1 MTTSTTMS
9 VGQFGFCLSAPR
21 WSWSDGMF
29 ALHGMSPGDVVPT
42 RALFVSH
49 VHPEDRC
56 GVEAALDG
64 TLTAGEPAVCA
75 YRLID
80 LTGEMKEV
88 LLALSPVDEAGT
100 VRGFLINDTE
110 RVRQAVAHGVNAE
123 LQLALESHAAIDQ
136 AKGAL
141 MAVYGVDSEGAFQL
155 LRWAS
160 QQRNVRL
167 RALAERLITALQSA
181 GGLGTQVRALVDE
194 TFLAVLDDAPLPC
207 SGGRS
212 VSLSFDTHADVPTL
226 RVTGRVDLATVGELT
241 AALNKLMLAGDRD
254 GVVVDVQGLDGVGS
268 VARFAL
274 AAAKRRSAAHR
285 VPMHLVVGA
294 HSVGETLAGGWIATR
309 DPRGARA
316 TAGSHRSR

>member
-1 MTTSTTMS
+1 
-9 VGQFGFCLSAPR
+9 
-21 WSWSDGMF
+21 MF
-29 ALHGMSPGDVVPT
+29 ALHGMSPGEVVPT

-56 GVEAALDG
+56 GVEAVLDG

-80 LTGEMKEV
+80 LTGETKEV
-88 LLALSPVDEAGT
+88 LLALSPVDETGT

-141 MAVYGVDSEGAFQL
+141 MAVYGVDSESAFQL

-167 RALAERLITALQSA
+167 RTLAERLITALQCA

-194 TFLAVLDDAPLPC
+194 TFLAVLDDAQFPFPW

-212 VSLSFDTHADVPTL
+212 VSLSFDTQADIPTL

-254 GVVVDVQGLDGVGS
+254 GVMVDVQGLDSVGG

>member
-1 MTTSTTMS
+1 
-9 VGQFGFCLSAPR
+9 
-21 WSWSDGMF
+21 MF
-29 ALHGMSPGDVVPT
+29 ALHGMSPGEVVPT
-42 RALFVSH
+42 RPLFLSH
-49 VHPEDRC
+49 VHPEDRS
-56 GVEAALDG
+56 GVEAALDD
-64 TLTAGEPAVCA
+64 TVTAGEPAVCA

-88 LLALSPVDEAGT
+88 LLALSPVDETGT
-100 VRGFLINDTE
+100 VRGFLIDDTE
-110 RVRQAVAHGVNAE
+110 RVRQAVAHGVNAQ

-141 MAVYGVDSEGAFQL
+141 MAVYGVDSESAFQL

-167 RALAERLITALQSA
+167 RALAERLTTALQSA

-194 TFLAVLDDAPLPC
+194 TFLLVLDDAPFPLPC

-212 VSLSFDTHADVPTL
+212 ASLSFDTHAPVPTL
-226 RVTGRVDLATVGELT
+226 RVTGRIDLATVGALT

-254 GVVVDVQGLDGVGS
+254 GVVVDIQGLDSVGS

-274 AAAKRRSAAHR
+274 ATARRRSAAHR
-285 VPMHLVVGA
+285 VPMRIVVGGHCVDVA
-294 HSVGETLAGGWIATR
+294 LPGGWIAAR
-309 DPRGARA
+309 DPRAARA
-316 TAGSHRSR
+316 TAGSSRSN